1 MNNNISDK
9 DKKDWKNFLEK
20 NEKLPNK
27 DLEIKDNKFHIT
39 KSLDLHGF
47 TLDEANKKVESF
59 IIDCFDQKVSK
70 VIIVTGKGLHSQNDK
85 DPYVSKEFGILKNSV
100 PDFIKNNSNLMK
112 KIKSITDAEITFI
125 GVNSA
130 NIKEH
135 KFLGK
140 ILQVTV
146 EFVGEVITCIR
157 DKDKKIVSGDP
168 EKIKKIYDTWV
179 FSRDTSTNNPNWQL
193 VDTLS

>member
-39 KSLDLHGF
+39 KSLDLHGY
-47 TLDEANKKVESF
+47 TLDEANQKVESF

-70 VIIVTGKGLHSQNDK
+70 IIIVTGKGLHSQNDK

-100 PDFIKNNSNLMK
+100 PDFIKSNPSLMT
-112 KIKSITDAEITFI
+112 KIKSIADAEIADGGSGAFY
-125 GVNSA
+125 V
-130 NIKEH
+130 
-135 KFLGK
+135 FL
-140 ILQVTV
+140 
-146 EFVGEVITCIR
+146 
-157 DKDKKIVSGDP
+157 KK
-168 EKIKKIYDTWV
+168 K
-179 FSRDTSTNNPNWQL
+179 L
-193 VDTLS
+193 